1 MQLWKRTICT
11 LVNWR
16 CWSSCVM
23 PYFLTCAVCVNRST
37 FLLHGV
43 NNITCF
49 QIIRARYCWHEE
61 NGLESILNEWLKHGL
76 IHAPVC
82 NLIISLVCTW
92 IYMYTCI
99 NLWRYF
105 ERWFGKIQWE
115 PSFILYQFLFISA
128 QYLEI
133 WVAGI

>member
-23 PYFLTCAVCVNRST
+23 PYFLTCAVCINRST

-49 QIIRARYCWHEE
+49 QIIKSQILLTWRKWVR
-61 NGLESILNEWLKHGL
+61 ILNEWLKHGL

-82 NLIISLVCTW
+82 NLIISLGSTW
-92 IYMYTCI
+92 IYMYI

-128 QYLEI
+128 HYLEI